1 MLMYSYVS
9 MRRRV
14 KVTCLYVISLL
25 FTDAVSR
32 PDYTFESLRR
42 TGTVIK
48 VAVLTFSMKY
58 EYVLLY
64 TDMDSFS
71 IQTSSGKS

>member
-1 MLMYSYVS
+1 MLFFV
-9 MRRRV
+9 
-14 KVTCLYVISLL
+14 L
-25 FTDAVSR
+25 FNDAVSR

-48 VAVLTFSMKY
+48 VADLTFAMKY

-64 TDMDSFS
+64 TDMDSLS
-71 IQTSSGKS
+71 IQTNSGK

>member
-1 MLMYSYVS
+1 MLFV
-9 MRRRV
+9 
-14 KVTCLYVISLL
+14 L
-25 FTDAVSR
+25 FNDAVSR
-32 PDYTFESLRR
+32 PDYIFESLRR

-71 IQTSSGKS
+71 IQASSGKS